1 MAKDLY
7 ESRQMYQG
15 PWLFYILIPI
25 GMIVLFFAIDFGMKF
40 YHEYTLKNDTKEILT
55 ILMERDDYT
64 DIKEYAKKKYEE
76 KGYETSDV
84 SVITRGEEVI
94 LINYKSYFSMIGEI
108 KGGKKNVA
116 VARFKAYYNSNQELI
131 VEEYTLEDEE
141 EVVDDD
147 PIIIPAT

>member
-25 GMIVLFFAIDFGMKF
+25 GMIVLFFAIDFGMKL

-64 DIKEYAKKKYEE
+64 DIKEYAKKKYKE

-84 SVITRGEEVI
+84 SVITRGEEII